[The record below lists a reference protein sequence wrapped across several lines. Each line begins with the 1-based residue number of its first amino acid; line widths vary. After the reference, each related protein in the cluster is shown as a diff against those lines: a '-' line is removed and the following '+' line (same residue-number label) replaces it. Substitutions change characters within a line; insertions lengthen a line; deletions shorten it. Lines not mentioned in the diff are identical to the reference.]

1 MPRTHADMDPVAP
14 LMPAPLLREPLL
26 QAKGVVKRFGGR
38 TVLDNVDL
46 TVAER
51 EIVTVIG
58 PNGAGKSTLL
68 RILLGLTAPDRGERW
83 IRPGIS
89 IGYMPQRLPVD
100 ATLPLTVRRFLRLG
114 RPRHLV
120 KRSDDALRAAL
131 DEVGA
136 AEVLDTA
143 IQSVSGGEFQRV
155 LLARALLRDPAL
167 LVLDEPVQGVDVA
180 GQEDL
185 FRLIMAIRDR
195 RGCGVLMVS
204 HDLHLVMVA
213 TDTVVCLNHHVCC
226 TGRPE
231 AVRVHPAYL
240 ALFGAARDGELAV
253 YTHHHDHVHDAP
265 HRSHDHA
272 HDHPNGDVHAGRD
285 HADHHG

>member
-1 MPRTHADMDPVAP
+1 MT
-14 LMPAPLLREPLL
+14 LLIRATGL
-26 QAKGVVKRFGGR
+26 VKTIGARKI
-38 TVLDNVDL
+38 LDHVDL
-46 TVAER
+46 AVHEK

-68 RILLGLTAPDRGERW
+68 RILLGLAPPDRGEAW
-83 IRPGIS
+83 VKPGVR
-89 IGYMPQRLPVD
+89 IGYMPQRLAID
-100 ATLPLTVRRFLRLG
+100 DNLPLTVRRFLTLG
-114 RPRHLV
+114 QRHN
-120 KRSDDALRAAL
+120 DTMLRMAL

-136 AEVLDTA
+136 PQVLDSPV
-143 IQSVSGGEFQRV
+143 QSISGGELQRV

-185 FRLIMAIRDR
+185 FRLIVDIRKR

-204 HDLHLVMVA
+204 HDLHLVMAA

-231 AVRVHPAYL
+231 AVRVDPAYL
-240 ALFGAARDGELAV
+240 ALFGAARGGALAV
-253 YTHHHDHVHDAP
+253 YTHHHDHVHDP
-265 HRSHDHA
+265 EVHA
-272 HDHPNGDVHAGRD
+272 HDHD
-285 HADHHG
+285 HADQDHG